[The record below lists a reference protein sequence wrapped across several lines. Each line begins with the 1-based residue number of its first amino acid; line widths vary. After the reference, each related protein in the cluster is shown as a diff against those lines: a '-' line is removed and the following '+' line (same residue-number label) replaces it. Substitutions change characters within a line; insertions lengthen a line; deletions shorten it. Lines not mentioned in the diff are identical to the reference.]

1 MPLVGTDS
9 QEESNMEMYS
19 EHIPDQDVEYIP
31 VEDSD
36 GDSPDS
42 DDEVLFTNVK
52 YQEIQQAYY
61 LL

>member
-1 MPLVGTDS
+1 
-9 QEESNMEMYS
+9 MEMYS

-31 VEDSD
+31 VEDID